1 MRLLVSIFSGAAAA
15 AIAILLHQSA
25 PPFGVIASLLFTY
38 CAIWAIGRL
47 YQSRSLKWAA
57 GAGWIAI
64 ILRGA
69 TFGSGQELLVQGD
82 GVGSTLL
89 LLGTAATLLAIAA
102 RN

>member
-1 MRLLVSIFSGAAAA
+1 MRLLISTLAGAATA
-15 AIAILLHQSA
+15 AIAILLHQSI
-25 PPFGVIASLLFTY
+25 PPFGVAASILLTFS
-38 CAIWAIGRL
+38 AIWGIGRK

-69 TFGSGQELLVQGD
+69 SFGAGQELLVQGD
-82 GVGSTLL
+82 GVGSALL
-89 LLGTAATLLAIAA
+89 LLGTGAVLLAIAA